1 MRAGAVS
8 ETVQDYTLV
17 TIGHTYKFS
26 LAVVT
31 SHDLKNKKNLSRR
44 NRK

>member
-1 MRAGAVS
+1 MRAGAVL

-17 TIGHTYKFS
+17 TIGTYKFS

-31 SHDLKNKKNLSRR
+31 SHDFKNKKTLSRR

>member
-1 MRAGAVS
+1 MRAGAVL

-31 SHDLKNKKNLSRR
+31 SHDFKNKKTLSRR